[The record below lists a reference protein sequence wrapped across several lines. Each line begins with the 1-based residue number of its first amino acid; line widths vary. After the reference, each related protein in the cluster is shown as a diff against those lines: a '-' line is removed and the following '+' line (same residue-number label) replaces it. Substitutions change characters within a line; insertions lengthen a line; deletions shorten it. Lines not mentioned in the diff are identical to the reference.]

1 MEKLKSTLPNMAAS
15 LLVVA
20 AVSAALLAYVNQA
33 TAGPIAEQGKAAL
46 ENGIKSVMGGGDII
60 VVSTDTIGKRKKHVA
75 YKVEKGGKPF
85 GVAIESSANGFG
97 GKLKTLVG
105 FSEDGEVT
113 GYTILESNETPGLG
127 TKAQE
132 WFQKG
137 GKGNIIGRK
146 PSSDK
151 PLRLKGKEDGGDIDA
166 ITASTVTSLAFLKT
180 VNQAHTAY
188 FGKETD
194 AHTGAS
200 KKAKH

>member
-60 VVSTDTIGKRKKHVA
+60 VVSTDTIGKRKKYVA

-137 GKGNIIGRK
+137 GKGDIIGRK

>member
-1 MEKLKSTLPNMAAS
+1 MAAS

-60 VVSTDTIGKRKKHVA
+60 VVSTDTIGKRKKYVA

-137 GKGNIIGRK
+137 GKGDIIGRK